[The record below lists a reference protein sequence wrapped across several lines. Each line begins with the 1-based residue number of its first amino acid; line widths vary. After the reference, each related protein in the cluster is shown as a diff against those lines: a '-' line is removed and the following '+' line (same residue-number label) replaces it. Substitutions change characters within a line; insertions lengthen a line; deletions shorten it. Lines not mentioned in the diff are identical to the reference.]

1 MPAKA
6 APKSAPAPKAAPKAA
21 AAKPKA
27 APAPA
32 PAKKAAPAPK
42 GTQAPRDASNCANGV
57 YVKNW
62 GTGSV
67 EDATRVFGQ
76 AGAVQGARIR
86 RHRYALVYFENT
98 ASVKKA
104 IDLFNDKVVLGEKV
118 TVLPARSGPKADP
131 KKTSA
136 TVFVSPIFR
145 ASLSKAQISAL
156 FQGYKVLRLRAYRQN
171 YVYAF
176 LDSHASAEKFQKEMN
191 GMMFHDH
198 KLRVELSAKSL
209 KKVKEHQEHS
219 AMLMEA
225 HRQHKKAQRA

>member
-6 APKSAPAPKAAPKAA
+6 APKSAPSPKAAPKAA
-21 AAKPKA
+21 ATKPKA

-32 PAKKAAPAPK
+32 KKVAPAPK
-42 GTQAPRDASNCANGV
+42 APATRATGTCANGV

-62 GTGSV
+62 GNGSV
-67 EDATRVFGQ
+67 EDATRIFSQ
-76 AGAVQGARIR
+76 AGTVQGARIR
-86 RHRYALVYFENT
+86 RHRHALVYFENP

-118 TVLPARSGPKADP
+118 VVQPARSGPKPDP
-131 KKTSA
+131 KLTSA

-145 ASLSKAQISAL
+145 ASLSKAQISGL

-191 GMMFHDH
+191 GTMFHDH
-198 KLRVELSAKSL
+198 KLRVELSAKTL
-209 KKVKEHQEHS
+209 KKIQEHQKHS
-219 AMLMEA
+219 AVLMEA